1 MGERGRY
8 QTRQK
13 EEIADF
19 FRARPEQCVSA
30 EEVHA
35 ALESNVGMTTVYRAV
50 ARLCEEGFLRRYA
63 PQSTGEASLYQLNP
77 CRESH
82 LHIRC
87 LDCGAL
93 AHLSC
98 DVAHGFSDHLM
109 HHHGFMLDEGQTVLY
124 GRCQACAARRKTCA
138 EEGREPV
145 DDTAAKAT

>member
-13 EEIADF
+13 EEIADY
-19 FRARPEQCVSA
+19 FRARPELCVSA
-30 EEVHA
+30 EEVYA
-35 ALESNVGMTTVYRAV
+35 ALETNVGMTTVYRTV

-109 HHHGFMLDEGQTVLY
+109 DHHGFVLDEGQTVLY
-124 GRCQACAARRKTCA
+124 GRCEACETRRRNSA
-138 EEGREPV
+138 EEGREPG
-145 DDTAAKAT
+145 DGSLPKTT